1 MRAIGFQLRAELRV
15 RWRSW
20 LALAVLAGL
29 LGGVLAATLACAR
42 RTESVVAR
50 YRRSSLAADVIVGN
64 GGDFGNQGL
73 DLARVRRLP
82 QVAAS
87 HRGMLLDATVHSR
100 SGADVSTWVKVEVN
114 PGSRGDEAIDRP
126 RLLAG
131 RRPRA
136 DRPDE
141 AVADRS
147 ALARLGVAPGER
159 VRIRIQEGR
168 LARPGPTAIIRIVGV
183 RADLL
188 SQGSITFVTVTPAF
202 YRRYGGRQMALA
214 APRNAVKVRLRL
226 GSRDVPAFQREVER
240 LAQGRDFQFTP
251 EDLEA
256 AKLQSGFHLLA
267 QTLRVVAALGAVAL
281 LLLLAQAIART
292 IELETRRHPV
302 LIALGMTRT
311 QLAQLM
317 LARVALL
324 VRPPSRTGHAR
335 ALAAD
340 ACRSRPRL
348 RAAPRCRGRPA
359 GSRNRRR
366 PRTRRRSGAWAAR
379 RRARP
384 SRVARSRSSRR
395 RSGGRQ
401 ACKGRAAADLRR
413 RDPHGRRRHALGDGD
428 PLAGHH
434 ERGHHR
440 GRRGRRDAHAV
451 REPRS
456 PARDAAA
463 VGHHVGLRELPGAR
477 NRARRRH
484 GPVLDP
490 AIGAAS
496 FGEEA
501 VLSIGARRIGVAAFD
516 PIKGALAPTVLAGR
530 APRALGQV
538 MLGARTFDAIHASLG
553 EPIRLRR
560 AGRSVRLTV
569 VGRGVLPETDFLTLG
584 EGAAM
589 RFGTLKRLVPGAFR
603 SRLLLRI
610 APGADREAVLER
622 LERTYFMARPGLP
635 RQVLISRASVAC
647 RSPLRSSSRSRPP
660 GRSCA
665 RSCSRSTP
673 GAGSSRSSRRSAY
686 AGAGGRDRGL
696 AGDDDRR
703 RRRSRRPADRRRGRS
718 LGVEP
723 RRRPPGGGAGDRDA
737 DPGHADGRPRG
748 VAARERGGCR
758 AGPPR
763 RADAAGG
770 RPAGGVSWCGRS
782 AWSCARSSAD
792 VARVVPPRADGR
804 THGRGCD
811 RDGGLRAAYGHCAG
825 PVSLLQ
831 PGARR
836 VRRHRPD
843 VGLQALSLAGI
854 RRLPQV
860 RAVSRGVLPN
870 ADVLRGG
877 GGDVDAPVQLEVLP
891 DPDGLEVV
899 DRPKLLA
906 GRLPTPG
913 HPDEVVA
920 DARAM
925 RTAHLALG
933 DTLTVRL
940 RLGRRAVART
950 PIALRIVGVR
960 PDMSPE
966 EAGSFVSATPGSFY
980 RAHGGSRIAVA
991 ALRNALKVRLWHGT
1005 ADVPA
1010 FERGAERLAHGHDFQ
1025 FTPFDV
1031 GARTM
1036 QSGLHLQAQR
1046 SGPQRSSA
1054 SPRCGC

>member
-214 APRNAVKVRLRL
+214 APRNAVKVRLRR

-317 LARVALL
+317 LARVALIGCAGAL
-324 VRPPSRTGHAR
+324 VAVPVTL
-335 ALAAD
+335 AL
-340 ACRSRPRL
+340 SPL
-348 RAAPRCRGRPA
+348 TPVG
-359 GSRNRRR
+359 
-366 PRTRRRSGAWAAR
+366 
-379 RRARP
+379 RARDYEP
-384 SRVARSRSSRR
+384 HP
-395 RSGGRQ
+395 G
-401 ACKGRAAADLRR
+401 AAADLRAVATGVALALVVAAAPGLLAAARAR
-413 RDPHGRRRHALGDGD
+413 RA
-428 PLAGHH
+428 
-434 ERGHHR
+434 
-440 GRRGRRDAHAV
+440 
-451 REPRS
+451 S
-456 PARDAAA
+456 PARAQAGGAAAADKLARAGLPPTCVAGIRMAGAGTRSATATPSRATMSVGIIAVAVAAATLTLSASLGHLLVTPRLSGMTWDYASYQGLGTERDAAM
-463 VGHHVGLRELPGAR
+463 VRS
-477 NRARRRH
+477 
-484 GPVLDP
+484 DP
-490 AIGAAS
+490 TIGAAS

-530 APRALGQV
+530 APRALGEV
-538 MLGARTFDAIHASLG
+538 MLGARTFDAIHARLG

-635 RQVLISRASVAC
+635 RQVLDLAGVRRLPFALAVLVA
-647 RSPLRSSSRSRPP
+647 L
-660 GRSCA
+660 A
-665 RSCSRSTP
+665 A
-673 GAGSSRSSRRSAY
+673 AGTLVRTLLLSIHSRRGELAILKTLGFTRGQV
-686 AGAGGRDRGL
+686 GATVAWQATTIAVVAAAVGL
-696 AGDDDRR
+696 
-703 RRRSRRPADRRRGRS
+703 PI
-718 LGVEP
+718 
-723 RRRPPGGGAGDRDA
+723 
-737 DPGHADGRPRG
+737 G
-748 VAARERGGCR
+748 VAA
-758 AGPPR
+758 
-763 RADAAGG
+763 G
-770 RPAGGVSWCGRS
+770 RWAWNLVAEHLGVAPEIVTPIPATLL
-782 AWSCARSSAD
+782 
-792 VARVVPPRADGR
+792 VVPAV
-804 THGRGCD
+804 
-811 RDGGLRAAYGHCAG
+811 LLLVNVAAAV
-825 PVSLLQ
+825 P
-831 PGARR
+831 AR
-836 VRRHRPD
+836 
-843 VGLQALSLAGI
+843 LA
-854 RRLPQV
+854 
-860 RAVSRGVLPN
+860 
-870 ADVLRGG
+870 
-877 GGDVDAPVQLEVLP
+877 
-891 DPDGLEVV
+891 
-899 DRPKLLA
+899 
-906 GRLPTPG
+906 
-913 HPDEVVA
+913 
-920 DARAM
+920 
-925 RTAHLALG
+925 
-933 DTLTVRL
+933 
-940 RLGRRAVART
+940 ART
-950 PIALRIVGVR
+950 PPAVVLR
-960 PDMSPE
+960 
-966 EAGSFVSATPGSFY
+966 
-980 RAHGGSRIAVA
+980 
-991 ALRNALKVRLWHGT
+991 
-1005 ADVPA
+1005 
-1010 FERGAERLAHGHDFQ
+1010 AE
-1025 FTPFDV
+1025 
-1031 GARTM
+1031 
-1036 QSGLHLQAQR
+1036 
-1046 SGPQRSSA
+1046 
-1054 SPRCGC
+1054 